1 MEIVLD
7 LLLSGVDFVSFPDTG
22 GKECL
27 EFISFERRVLETVL
41 AFAIFVRSISAGFWV
56 RKVIREITKTIF
68 STFLSD
74 RQTVIKT
81 TLSYFRD

>member
-41 AFAIFVRSISAGFWV
+41 AFAIFVLSISAGFRV
-56 RKVIREITKTIF
+56 RKVLREITKKI
-68 STFLSD
+68 
-74 RQTVIKT
+74 
-81 TLSYFRD
+81 